1 MLNAPTNH
9 ASMSR
14 SATKVAA
21 TLAACLLATSAFAL
35 GGNAAS
41 EAGSRL
47 ESRTVMVL
55 GSRGSV
61 CSGTVVA
68 PTIIL
73 TASHCVSG
81 SGQYAVAYKE
91 VGGSPTLQ
99 EVRQVARHPEFKA
112 GTRVSIDLALIR
124 LKLPL
129 PSRFSAVP
137 LDDNADDDGVGSRMT
152 IAGFG
157 LARDGDENSA
167 GTLRSATVTVLPRF
181 YPRYFRLGL
190 AAGGVSI
197 CKGDSG
203 GPVFSDGF
211 AGATL
216 TGVIY
221 ASERQRGGRQCGDV
235 AQAVRIAP
243 QRAWIDRV
251 MGQWAQ

>member
-1 MLNAPTNH
+1 MVLT
-9 ASMSR
+9 SQTLTR
-14 SATKVAA
+14 GTCV
-21 TLAACLLATSAFAL
+21 LAACLLSPSAWAL
-35 GGNAAS
+35 GGEAAS

-47 ESRTVMVL
+47 EGRTVMVL

-73 TASHCVSG
+73 TAGHCVSG
-81 SGQYAVAYKE
+81 SGQYAIAYRE
-91 VGGSPTLQ
+91 TGGSPTLQ
-99 EVRQVARHPEFKA
+99 EVLQVARHPEFKP
-112 GTRVSIDLALIR
+112 GTRVSIDMALVR

-129 PSRFSAVP
+129 PSRFSAVA
-137 LDDNADDDGVGSRMT
+137 LDGNADDDGVGSRMT

-157 LARDGDENSA
+157 LAREGDEKSA

-190 AAGGVSI
+190 SGGGISV

-211 AGATL
+211 AGITL
-216 TGVIY
+216 SGVIY

-235 AQAVRIAP
+235 AQAIRVAP
-243 QRAWIDRV
+243 QRAWIDRI
-251 MGQWAQ
+251 MAQWAK